1 VSNNSALKIAPEENK
16 ETDHVVCPR
25 CYKTI
30 CPTVALELYT
40 SSISETECASVDWAK
55 ITKEATPVGA
65 VTGGGGG
72 SSGNS
77 GGSRP
82 TPTGGSGQP
91 ATTRNAGSGGFV
103 APIAGGV
110 LAWLIGVAAVLL

>member
-1 VSNNSALKIAPEENK
+1 M
-16 ETDHVVCPR
+16 
-25 CYKTI
+25 
-30 CPTVALELYT
+30 ELYT

-65 VTGGGGG
+65 VTAGGGGGGG
-72 SSGNS
+72 SG

-82 TPTGGSGQP
+82 TPTPTGGNGQP
-91 ATTRNAGSGGFV
+91 GTTRNAGSGGFA
-103 APIAGGV
+103 APIAGGL